1 MCRPWWVKCRQS
13 WTRYRL
19 GRSVSTRASAVSMRS
34 FLGLP
39 RADTLVCSSSDPG
52 ERGQPG
58 PDAVRV
64 DGDVERG
71 ADLVSCHPVRPP
83 YARLPVAEAQHEV
96 AAARWDHRPQA
107 VDEGDAVVAVEDVEE
122 PAVQHGVEGLPQSR
136 QLPGVPAQEPR
147 RDASVT
153 RFPLGGA

>member
-19 GRSVSTRASAVSMRS
+19 GCSVSTRASAVSMRS

-39 RADTLVCSSSDPG
+39 RADTLVFGSSDPG

-64 DGDVERG
+64 DGDVDRGRFDRVDLPPVGERG
-71 ADLVSCHPVRPP
+71 SDLVLRHPVRPP
-83 YARLPVAEAQHEV
+83 FARLPVAEAQHEV
-96 AAARWDHRPQA
+96 ATARW
-107 VDEGDAVVAVEDVEE
+107 
-122 PAVQHGVEGLPQSR
+122 
-136 QLPGVPAQEPR
+136 
-147 RDASVT
+147 
-153 RFPLGGA
+153 